1 MCIHWQSANHAG
13 AKDLESSLKVVPSCS
28 KITMFECL
36 KPHLDHLWLES
47 HQGMFCQNFISVD
60 IFKKITEHNSW
71 IAKHL
76 CVVCYMLFLRDCE
89 DCCGWYH
96 MGTLKMAVDGLTWIA
111 LPKLHLLKNVYAQVS
126 IISCIN
132 EFEYYS
138 FMAESSNEIKY

>member
-71 IAKHL
+71 IAKYL
-76 CVVCYMLFLRDCE
+76 CVVCYMLFLLPSRLRRLLWMVPHGYPKDG
-89 DCCGWYH
+89 CGWSH
-96 MGTLKMAVDGLTWIA
+96 LDSLTKIA
-111 LPKLHLLKNVYAQVS
+111 LTEERLCPGLNY
-126 IISCIN
+126 
-132 EFEYYS
+132 
-138 FMAESSNEIKY
+138 FMYKWIWIL